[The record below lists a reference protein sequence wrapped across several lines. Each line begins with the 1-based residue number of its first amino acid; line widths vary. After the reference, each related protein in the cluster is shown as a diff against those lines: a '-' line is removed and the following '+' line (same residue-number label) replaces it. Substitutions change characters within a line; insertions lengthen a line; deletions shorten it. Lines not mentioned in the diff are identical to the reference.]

1 MDMNDLQKKAT
12 NMLLQIQ
19 KMKPELFD
27 YYINEPMDETT
38 LNNMNNELNQITS
51 DLDSITYLYSSSS
64 SYSSP
69 YFSSPY
75 LTTNYNYGGVI
86 ESIIENL
93 PEELTKDNVV
103 EKMMKSV
110 EEAIEKYIYN
120 TFDKYYI
127 KECNSYI
134 YSILTEKIYE
144 IISDIIINQDEYITI
159 VNQDELIDIVFNEVD
174 LNYFYDMIDDI
185 LNQPITMEEKM
196 ADVGMSYKDF
206 L

>member
-1 MDMNDLQKKAT
+1 
-12 NMLLQIQ
+12 
-19 KMKPELFD
+19 MKPDLFD
-27 YYINEPMDETT
+27 YYMNEPMDETT
-38 LNNMNNELNQITS
+38 LNNMNNELNQITLDS
-51 DLDSITYLYSSSS
+51 DSITYLYSSS
-64 SYSSP
+64 SSP

-86 ESIIENL
+86 ESVIENL

-127 KECNSYI
+127 KECDSYI

-159 VNQDELIDIVFNEVD
+159 VNQFNDCIIKNIFIKCVHN
-174 LNYFYDMIDDI
+174 LNFITTHL
-185 LNQPITMEEKM
+185 LNVKKVMKSTSFRSI
-196 ADVGMSYKDF
+196 
-206 L
+206 